1 MIKNKPYNLINKT
14 LFKVYQSI
22 LLSLRPT
29 LSNELILSYESFS
42 QSQNEYERNKKKIL
56 YEENEQ
62 IAKAI
67 ENEINEI
74 KTLLINTGINV
85 YQMSIENAHN
95 SAELLINS
103 NNCSIMNYMYKLYK
117 IYYEQVY
124 YFDTINNKVE
134 KTIKKKRQP
143 STSCLIEKGK
153 KRTEEENVNIED
165 VVMV

>member
-1 MIKNKPYNLINKT
+1 
-14 LFKVYQSI
+14 
-22 LLSLRPT
+22 
-29 LSNELILSYESFS
+29 
-42 QSQNEYERNKKKIL
+42 
-56 YEENEQ
+56 
-62 IAKAI
+62 
-67 ENEINEI
+67 
-74 KTLLINTGINV
+74 
-85 YQMSIENAHN
+85 MSIENAHN

-165 VVMV
+165 DCDSSIYYYLYCTRNCSINAGR